1 MVRKLNVRLSSIVQL
16 VWWESDFYQPQYL
29 YNKYSY
35 IKKNVFIG
43 LILQPKLKMLLSSPS
58 PWESLYSS

>member
-16 VWWESDFYQPQYL
+16 VWWESDLYQPQYL

-35 IKKNVFIG
+35 IKKECVYRFN
-43 LILQPKLKMLLSSPS
+43 PS
-58 PWESLYSS
+58 T